1 MTANQH
7 YVCYVRYGVLINS
20 VYVKEHFV
28 VLLSVCC
35 PSFYTVETLINFSSD
50 QSVVHTVCRV

>member
-50 QSVVHTVCRV
+50 QSVVHM